1 MGAASTAAQNQLLF
15 HILIFMQTC
24 PDTFIRTWV
33 EPQKVHLWLQQ
44 HLLLKSFSRCLI
56 TEMISFNATAANAS
70 QRLPVAAASTQL
82 ANLQNQNLSDMMCF
96 IVFELKVYNI
106 LYLTVILGFEGF
118 SNNTISIISHWSS
131 MIK

>member
-1 MGAASTAAQNQLLF
+1 
-15 HILIFMQTC
+15 
-24 PDTFIRTWV
+24 
-33 EPQKVHLWLQQ
+33 
-44 HLLLKSFSRCLI
+44 
-56 TEMISFNATAANAS
+56 MISFNATAANAS

-96 IVFELKVYNI
+96 IVFKLKVYNI
-106 LYLTVILGFEGF
+106 LYITVILGFEGF